1 MSNAALSLQTKKLYP
16 NQFGCNFFLLLYITN
31 GHFHNSYWSIY
42 CNSKLGTT
50 PLYDKLKMT
59 ENKSVE
65 KSFEDSGDFFP
76 PRVLISMFSWH
87 SSRMLIMVLLL
98 QMYLCIKG
106 TVRLK
111 VQVQQHLFLFWFKTS
126 MGQKRS
132 IIIVVHT
139 TEFIWWFLSV
149 SSLTVKFREISVL
162 GELFF

>member
-76 PRVLISMFSWH
+76 PCSDLHVFM
-87 SSRMLIMVLLL
+87 
-98 QMYLCIKG
+98 
-106 TVRLK
+106 T
-111 VQVQQHLFLFWFKTS
+111 FKPHANNGFTLAN
-126 MGQKRS
+126 
-132 IIIVVHT
+132 V
-139 TEFIWWFLSV
+139 SV
-149 SSLTVKFREISVL
+149 Y
-162 GELFF
+162 